1 VIIHER
7 QGMIFAR
14 WEPIARGCRDADGG
28 NTELSEPRGRTDRAS
43 AGQGLVPATGP
54 DPVLGRGDR
63 CPLRQAA
70 GTLVGFGVIVH
81 DLTPHGLTEECAA
94 ILDSVPDAVIGI
106 NASGR
111 IVSANQ
117 AAGTIFGYGRAEL
130 AGLDVQLLVPAE
142 LRVHLRSLLDRE
154 VPAGGGDADPRPHR
168 RRRNL
173 TGLRSDGGWFS
184 AEVSLASVV
193 TAQGLVTI
201 AVVRDVSGDRPTTAA
216 PEADA
221 TAPRGATV

>member
-1 VIIHER
+1 LPEVVAIRTAGIPRCPNPED
-7 QGMIFAR
+7 G
-14 WEPIARGCRDADGG
+14 PIAHRPVKGWCRRRDQTRFWA
-28 NTELSEPRGRTDRAS
+28 EVIA
-43 AGQGLVPATGP
+43 A
-54 DPVLGRGDR
+54 
-63 CPLRQAA
+63 PLRQAA